1 MAKVTTKLQVTVPK
15 TIADRFRIKP
25 GDEIAWEAAGVVIH
39 VIPPGAPRHA
49 STIADRLKAFD
60 SRPNGNGA
68 ARSRRAGPSRPVEAE
83 DGDGETC
90 TVMPSLVDT
99 NILAYRFDPTFP
111 EKQRIANEVL
121 RRDAEHYGLSELLSE
136 DFEHGR
142 RYGTVRVV
150 NPFIG

>member
-1 MAKVTTKLQVTVPK
+1 
-15 TIADRFRIKP
+15 
-25 GDEIAWEAAGVVIH
+25 
-39 VIPPGAPRHA
+39 
-49 STIADRLKAFD
+49 
-60 SRPNGNGA
+60 
-68 ARSRRAGPSRPVEAE
+68 
-83 DGDGETC
+83 
-90 TVMPSLVDT
+90 MPSLVDA
-99 NILAYRFDPTFP
+99 NILIHRFDPRFP